1 MCVLQPFYPNLVF
14 RPCKQLWHFATLHVR
29 CSCCW
34 TQQGVFWATQTPGR
48 PSPDQRQSSSC
59 SSWVTS
65 THTGLP
71 HYTATELHCW
81 PKPLGKLSSSID
93 IRHRCQLEAANP
105 KSKCLLVQ
113 KKLSTRIH
121 FQSFTCKKD
130 LESWNPLRHIWYIE
144 KSGLLSLI
152 YASEASIYG
161 TAGVCQ
167 MSGNALPNLAALGPS
182 NLHDKHHHSRS

>member
-14 RPCKQLWHFATLHVR
+14 RPCKQFWHFATLHVC

-71 HYTATELHCW
+71 HYTATELHC
-81 PKPLGKLSSSID
+81 
-93 IRHRCQLEAANP
+93 C
-105 KSKCLLVQ
+105 
-113 KKLSTRIH
+113 TRIH

-130 LESWNPLRHIWYIE
+130 LESWNPLRQIWYIE

-167 MSGNALPNLAALGPS
+167 TSGNALLDLAALGPS